1 VEPAPAGSR
10 REAWLVLAVSV
21 LLVALVVS
29 ATVFL
34 VADTGSPA
42 AVLTGVSVLVSLV
55 ALGVAYAGSVAAR
68 TAAVASAAEARLARL
83 DATAAAVSLR
93 LCGVVGTRE
102 DGGDVR
108 FEAALEFAN
117 HATVPAVV
125 HVGAPSLG
133 HVRERGPLSLPPG
146 ATVPVR
152 LTHRVPAAELDAALR
167 TWTDHRYGW
176 SVTVPATVENL
187 AGTVVDDVRLT
198 FRFLPFLRTARGAWT
213 WTEATAEHDGG
224 YARLHRREYRTDP
237 VSG

>member
-1 VEPAPAGSR
+1 
-10 REAWLVLAVSV
+10 
-21 LLVALVVS
+21 VVS

-55 ALGVAYAGSVAAR
+55 ALGIAYAGSVAAR
-68 TAAVASAAEARLARL
+68 TAAVASAGEARLARL

-108 FEAALEFAN
+108 LEAAMEFAN

-133 HVRERGPLSLPPG
+133 HVRERGPLPLPPG

-167 TWTDHRYGW
+167 TSTDHRYGW

-198 FRFLPFLRTARGAWT
+198 FRFLPFLRTARGTWT

-224 YARLHRREYRTDP
+224 YARLHRREYRTDA